1 MTKETKINV
10 TIDGKNHE
18 LTGIKF
24 NIGVDDFEYPITVV
38 NMTPHQLNIITDEI
52 LVDSWVR
59 PSGPD
64 EIIKSQN
71 VIIPPSGIVTRL
83 LEKET
88 NSKRWL
94 GQAISLRHIGFTC
107 IDGLPEKHVNVI
119 YVVSRIVA
127 QHLGDR
133 NDIFCPGDL
142 IRDGQGNIIGCKG
155 LAHF

>member
-1 MTKETKINV
+1 MSDINRDIYRYIDLIVDGRELASVPCVEINNTVFVNCTRDTLFFPGNKISGAV
-10 TIDGKNHE
+10 K
-18 LTGIKF
+18 
-24 NIGVDDFEYPITVV
+24 
-38 NMTPHQLNIITDEI
+38 M
-52 LVDSWVR
+52 R

-71 VIIPPSGIVTRL
+71 VIIPPSGIITRL
-83 LEKET
+83 IEKET

-133 NDIFCPGDL
+133 TDVFCPGDL